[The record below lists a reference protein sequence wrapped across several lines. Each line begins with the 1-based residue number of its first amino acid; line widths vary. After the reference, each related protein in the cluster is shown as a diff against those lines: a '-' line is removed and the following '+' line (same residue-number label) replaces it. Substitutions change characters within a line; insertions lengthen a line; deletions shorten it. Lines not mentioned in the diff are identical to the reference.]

1 MIVKKTYKELD
12 EMIRCLDLH
21 SRIYLGQYDTMLEYI
36 VGYVCASHRDGD
48 LAELMRKLRAVFI
61 PDLAKDYMGASLGIW
76 SDKTPVVAKKSYE
89 IQQCLRYQQAYHR
102 SNGEKG
108 WGVCF
113 DSPYINTNWNMNK
126 TDVDRFHAIL
136 KSHRLYYEYQEGYV
150 VTRPWCCPVLITAFH
165 DDYVEI
171 EMTAQ
176 VKVILDTAKDVR
188 GLVLG
193 NKLKEVFGILYPD
206 IDASQYEELVQKL
219 ELKLAKVMKDDD

>member
-1 MIVKKTYKELD
+1 MIVKKTYEELD

-36 VGYVCASHRDGD
+36 VGYVCASHRDRE
-48 LAELMRKLRAVFI
+48 LAELMRSLRSVFI
-61 PDLAKDYMGASLGIW
+61 PSLEHDWMSASLGIW
-76 SDKTPVVAKKSYE
+76 SDKTPIVAKKSYE
-89 IQQCLRYQQAYHR
+89 IQQCLRYQQAYHC

-108 WGVCF
+108 WGICF
-113 DSPYINTNWNMNK
+113 DPPHIHTNWNMSK
-126 TDVDRFHAIL
+126 HDVDRFHTIL
-136 KSHRLYYEYQEGYV
+136 KNHNLYWEYQEGYV
-150 VTRPWCCPVLITAFH
+150 VTKPWCCPVLITAFH

-176 VKVILDTAKDVR
+176 VQVILETAKEIR

-193 NKLKEVFGILYPD
+193 NKLNEVFCILYPE

-219 ELKLAKVMKDDD
+219 ELKLAEVMKNDD